1 MDLQLKGKV
10 AVVTGGTKGI
20 GRGIANSLA
29 GEGVDLVINYRSN
42 PEDAEKAAQEIR
54 DTYGVEVLLV
64 QGDAGKQETVDAV
77 FDAAMKKFGKVN
89 ILINNAGGGG
99 AKTPTDFEELSYE
112 DWKACQDNTLN
123 GQFRYCQKFVAYWKQ
138 NKMEGHIVNVLSKS
152 CFMTNSIRNQAYA
165 SAKGGL
171 TALTR
176 SLANEVIHYGIYV
189 NGIIPGY
196 VQTERVHAPGTE
208 RYNRMLPKLPTGKFG
223 TPADMGA
230 VATFLCSPL
239 ANQVIGACIDCTG
252 GTLL

>member
-10 AVVTGGTKGI
+10 AVITGGAKGI
-20 GRGIANSLA
+20 GKGIAECLA
-29 GEGVDLVINYRSN
+29 GEGVNVVINYRSD
-42 PEDAEKAAQEIR
+42 PENAAKVEKDFTEK
-54 DTYGVEVLLV
+54 YGVGVLMV
-64 QGDAGKQETVDAV
+64 QGDAGLQETIDRV
-77 FDAAMKKFGKVN
+77 FDEAISKFGRVD
-89 ILINNAGGGG
+89 ILINNAGLGCPNG
-99 AKTPTDFEELSYE
+99 DFETVNYD
-112 DWKACQDNTLN
+112 DWQYGIDNNVN
-123 GQFRYCQKFVAYWKQ
+123 GQFRTCQKYVKYWKQ

-152 CFMTNSIRNQAYA
+152 CFMTNSINNQCYA
-165 SAKGGL
+165 SAKGAL

-196 VQTERVHAPGTE
+196 VQTERAHAPGTE
-208 RYNRMLPKLPTGKFG
+208 RYNRMISKLPTGKFG

-239 ANQVIGACIDCTG
+239 ANQVIGACVDCTG

>member
-10 AVVTGGTKGI
+10 AVITGGAKGI
-20 GRGIANSLA
+20 GKGIAECLA
-29 GEGVDLVINYRSN
+29 GEGVNVVINYRSD
-42 PEDAEKAAQEIR
+42 PENAAKVEKDFTEKYANLSYTFGEILSW
-54 DTYGVEVLLV
+54 TLMWAFFATFTNYFLGMLV
-64 QGDAGKQETVDAV
+64 A
-77 FDAAMKKFGKVN
+77 
-89 ILINNAGGGG
+89 ILINNAGLGCPNG
-99 AKTPTDFEELSYE
+99 DFETVNYD
-112 DWKACQDNTLN
+112 DWQYGIDNNVN
-123 GQFRYCQKFVAYWKQ
+123 GQFRTCQKYVKYWKQ

-196 VQTERVHAPGTE
+196 VQTERAHAPGTE
-208 RYNRMLPKLPTGKFG
+208 RYNRMISKLPTGKFG